1 MVKLRNM
8 ACVYIFNKDSVL
20 MMKRSKSSRIFPD
33 FWVPVGGHMEPDE
46 INDPLKA
53 CLREVYEE
61 TGIKENNLKDLE
73 LRYITVRRK
82 DNEIRNQYIYFANTT
97 VKTLS
102 DTEEGKLYWID
113 QSDLLNLKMSVTNK
127 TVLKHYFS
135 NRIDGIMMGV
145 IDVLDSGVEI
155 NWTEIKSFDSMY

>member
-1 MVKLRNM
+1 
-8 ACVYIFNKDSVL
+8 

-82 DNEIRNQYIYFANTT
+82 DIRIQA
-97 VKTLS
+97 
-102 DTEEGKLYWID
+102 
-113 QSDLLNLKMSVTNK
+113 
-127 TVLKHYFS
+127 
-135 NRIDGIMMGV
+135 
-145 IDVLDSGVEI
+145 
-155 NWTEIKSFDSMY
+155 

>member
-1 MVKLRNM
+1 
-8 ACVYIFNKDSVL
+8 

-82 DNEIRNQYIYFANTT
+82 DNEIRNQYIYFANTR

>member
-1 MVKLRNM
+1 M